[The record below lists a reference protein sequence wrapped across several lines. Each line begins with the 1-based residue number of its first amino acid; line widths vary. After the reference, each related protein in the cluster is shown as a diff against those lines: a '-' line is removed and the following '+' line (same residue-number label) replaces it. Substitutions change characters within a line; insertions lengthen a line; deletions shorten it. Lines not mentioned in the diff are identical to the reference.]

1 MHPRSKSANRLFVS
15 VSGLA
20 LIFLAQLPVP
30 CAQDRTPRTPDTWG
44 FGEPPKER
52 IIVRIAKVGDG
63 ISSKFSKDFQS
74 ALKPMLPKP
83 GEKSLIWQSN
93 ARRGLDKKISNI
105 NEMLAAEEHTFAQQ
119 GYAFPKNS
127 YPGRENDCYYVPSCY
142 WCGGDCEYR
151 LATFGI
157 DQREGIA
164 EVLRERLHIKA
175 TDPDA
180 VFAQASQMFLPNFK
194 NLFAQVISTLLI
206 ARAFWLFVRFRKPR
220 SLILLRKA
228 PGNT

>member
-20 LIFLAQLPVP
+20 LIFLTQLPVP
-30 CAQDRTPRTPDTWG
+30 CVQDRAPRTPDTWG
-44 FGEPPKER
+44 FGESPKER

-142 WCGGDCEYR
+142 WCGEDCECR
-151 LATFGI
+151 FGNE
-157 DQREGIA
+157 DRAIA
-164 EVLRERLHIKA
+164 EILREVLFIKA

-220 SLILLRKA
+220 SLILLRKV